1 MCSRAT
7 AIGTVLACRAV
18 TARLERPKRVVFLVL
33 DGFPPALVGSD
44 LTPTLLDWTSA
55 SSTVPRAVEAVLP
68 ASTYANH
75 ATFATGVG
83 PVQHGIIGNHVRG
96 DDGRFHPASQ
106 LGPSVPTLF
115 DAAATADVRS
125 AIVVGDQELIGV
137 MGGRAASEHWPLD
150 GITPAGAVL
159 DAHGYLDDAET
170 LPQILAAL
178 AGDAQL
184 VVAQLNS
191 PDTAG
196 HVHGPDERGARDVYH
211 AVDRSVAQIRAA
223 IEPRAA
229 DTFTII
235 VSDHSMEPVTID
247 EPVDLNEALDGTGLA
262 WFPEGT
268 AALIYG
274 EHPDA
279 DRVLA
284 STPGVAGM
292 RQLGP
297 GLRIAWADPG
307 RWMCF
312 HGIDS
317 EPGMH
322 GSPRT
327 AQQLAAV
334 VGAHPAVR
342 DLDTRLQGGTFD
354 AKQWAPAIAG
364 LLGFDLPHP
373 HVLA

>member
-1 MCSRAT
+1 MEMH
-7 AIGTVLACRAV
+7 G
-18 TARLERPKRVVFLVL
+18 RPSRVVFLVL
-33 DGFPPALVGSD
+33 DGFPPALVGSE

-55 SSTVPRAVEAVLP
+55 SGTVPRAVDAVLP

-83 PVQHGIIGNHVRG
+83 PVHHGIVGNYVLG
-96 DDGRFHPASQ
+96 DDGRFRPASQ

-115 DAAATADVRS
+115 DAATAADVRS
-125 AIVVGDQELIGV
+125 ALVVGDQELIGV
-137 MGGRAASEHWPLD
+137 MGGHAATEHWPLD
-150 GITPAGAVL
+150 GITPDGAVL
-159 DAHGYLDDAET
+159 DAHGYLDDTET

-178 AGDAQL
+178 AGDAEL
-184 VVAQLNS
+184 VVAHLNS

-211 AVDRSVAQIRAA
+211 AVDQSVAQIRAA
-223 IEPRAA
+223 IEPRAD
-229 DTFTII
+229 DTVTII

-247 EPVDLNEALDGTGLA
+247 EPVDINDALDGTGLA

-268 AALIYG
+268 AALVYG
-274 EHPDA
+274 EHPDV

-284 STPGVAGM
+284 DAPGVAGM

-307 RWMCF
+307 RWICF

-327 AQQLAAV
+327 AHQLAAV
-334 VGAHPAVR
+334 VGRHSAVR
-342 DLDTRLQGGTFD
+342 NLDTQLQANDFD
-354 AKQWAPAIAG
+354 AKQWATTIAD
-364 LLGFDLPHP
+364 LLTLPHP
-373 HVLA
+373 RVLASETQK